1 MFAMDM
7 KEDLKIFSHRRAAR
21 DGFGGWRLEELEEG
35 INLGDLEKK
44 TSGEA
49 QAYWLLSVKA
59 ARRAFLIRGQRA
71 QAALRR
77 NYHSHG

>member
-44 TSGEA
+44 
-49 QAYWLLSVKA
+49 L
-59 ARRAFLIRGQRA
+59 RGK
-71 QAALRR
+71 LRLTGFFP
-77 NYHSHG
+77 SKQLAEPS